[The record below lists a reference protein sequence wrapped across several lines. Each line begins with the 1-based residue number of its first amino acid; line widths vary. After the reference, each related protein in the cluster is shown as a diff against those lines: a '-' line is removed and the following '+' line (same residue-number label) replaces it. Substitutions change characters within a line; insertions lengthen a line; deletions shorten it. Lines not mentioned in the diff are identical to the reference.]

1 MNLSIRSFH
10 KNIDK
15 LKDFLNDI
23 KGKFLAIVLSKMWTD
38 DDKPDFNSLFHIPSY
53 SFIYEKRKFNHKIR
67 IIRSYLIS
75 LKTLKI

>member
-23 KGKFLAIVLSKMWTD
+23 KGQFLAIVLSKMWTD
-38 DDKPDFNSLFHIPSY
+38 DDKPDFNLLFHIPNY
-53 SFIYEKRKFNHKIR
+53 SFIYEKKK
-67 IIRSYLIS
+67 
-75 LKTLKI
+75 K

>member
-38 DDKPDFNSLFHIPSY
+38 DDKPDFNSLFHIPNY
-53 SFIYEKRKFNHKIR
+53 SFIYEKKKN
-67 IIRSYLIS
+67 
-75 LKTLKI
+75 